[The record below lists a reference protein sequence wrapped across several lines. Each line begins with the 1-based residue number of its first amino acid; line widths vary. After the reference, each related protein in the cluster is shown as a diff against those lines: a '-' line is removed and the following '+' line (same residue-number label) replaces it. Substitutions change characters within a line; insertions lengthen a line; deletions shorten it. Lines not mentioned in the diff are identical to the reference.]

1 MHESKRAPQSNQI
14 PMGWAA
20 AATPQPTAVASPN
33 IKVAEA

>member
-1 MHESKRAPQSNQI
+1 MQASHRAPQSNQI

-20 AATPQPTAVASPN
+20 AATPQPAAIASPN